1 MTKDDRQKP
10 MRINK
15 NAIIKA
21 FVHLFGM
28 EAYKPGKFPMDFD
41 GEAVA
46 TIQAVSPYTMIKR
59 DRLFALIQAVRYL
72 VKNDVQGAMVECG
85 VWRGG
90 AMGAV
95 ALTLKAQG
103 QTRPM
108 YLFDTFEGMSIPTEE
123 DKTFGGGDAMGEFLE
138 KRTGE
143 ESSDWCMASL
153 EDVQANLTRL
163 GLDTN
168 DFRFVKGMVEDT
180 IPTEAPSGDIALLR
194 LDTDW
199 YKSTKHEMDHLFPK
213 LVPGGVL
220 IIDDYGDW
228 EGARQ
233 AVDEYLDNHSIRML
247 LTRVDGSV
255 IGIKEAAQT

>member
-1 MTKDDRQKP
+1 

-15 NAIIKA
+15 NS
-21 FVHLFGM
+21 FVKGFARLFGM
-28 EAYKPGKFPMDFD
+28 EAYKPGKFPKDFD
-41 GEAVA
+41 AEAIATIEAV
-46 TIQAVSPYTMIKR
+46 TPYTMIGR
-59 DRLFALIQAVRYL
+59 ERLFALITGIRHIA
-72 VKNDVQGAMVECG
+72 KHKIQGAVVECG

-90 AMGAV
+90 AMGAA
-95 ALTLKAQG
+95 ALTLKALGEQ
-103 QTRPM
+103 RDM

-123 DKTFGGGDAMGEFLE
+123 DKTFGGGDAMEEFLE

-168 DFRFVKGMVEDT
+168 DFHFVKGMVEDT
-180 IPTEAPSGDIALLR
+180 IPDGAPQGDIALLR

-213 LVPGGVL
+213 LMPGGVL

-233 AVDEYLDNHSIRML
+233 AVDEYLDAHNIRML

-255 IGIKEAAQT
+255 IGIKEGV

>member
-1 MTKDDRQKP
+1 

-15 NAIIKA
+15 NAIVKA
-21 FVHLFGM
+21 FVRLFGM

-41 GEAVA
+41 SEAVA
-46 TIQAVSPYTMIKR
+46 IIQSVTPYTMIGR
-59 DRLFALIQAVRYL
+59 DRLYALIQGVRHISKHKIEGAV
-72 VKNDVQGAMVECG
+72 VECG

-90 AMGAV
+90 AMGAA
-95 ALTLKAQG
+95 ALTLKSLG
-103 QTRPM
+103 ETRAM

-123 DKTFGGGDAMGEFLE
+123 DKTFGGGDAMEEFLQ

-153 EDVQANLTRL
+153 EDVQANLSTL
-163 GLDTN
+163 GLDIN

-180 IPTEAPSGDIALLR
+180 IPAQSPQGNIALLR

-199 YKSTKHEMDHLFPK
+199 YKSTKHEMEHLFPK
-213 LVPGGVL
+213 LVTGGVL
-220 IIDDYGDW
+220 IIDDFGDW

-233 AVDEYLDNHSIRML
+233 AVEEYLETYNIRML

-255 IGIKEAAQT
+255 IGIKEAA

>member
-1 MTKDDRQKP
+1 

-15 NAIIKA
+15 NALVKGFA
-21 FVHLFGM
+21 HLFGM
-28 EAYKPGKFPMDFD
+28 EAYKPGKFPKDMDED
-41 GEAVA
+41 AVN
-46 TIQAVSPYTMIKR
+46 IIKAVSPYTMIGR
-59 DRLFALIQAVRYL
+59 DRLFALITATRHIAKHKISGAV
-72 VKNDVQGAMVECG
+72 VECG

-90 AMGAV
+90 AMAAA
-95 ALTLKAQG
+95 ALSLKAQKDP
-103 QTRPM
+103 RDM
-108 YLFDTFEGMSIPTEE
+108 YLFDTYEGMSIPTKE
-123 DKTFGGGDAMGEFLE
+123 DKTFGGGDAMEEFLE

-153 EDVQANLTRL
+153 EDVQANIAAL
-163 GLDTN
+163 GLN
-168 DFRFVKGMVEDT
+168 VGDFTFVKGMVEDT
-180 IPTEAPSGDIALLR
+180 IPAQAPDGDIALLR

-233 AVDEYLDNHSIRML
+233 AVDEYLDAHAIPML

-255 IGIKEAAQT
+255 IGIKPA

>member
-1 MTKDDRQKP
+1 

-21 FVHLFGM
+21 FTRLFGM

-41 GEAVA
+41 TEAVE
-46 TIQAVSPYTMIKR
+46 TIRAVTPYTMIGR
-59 DRLFALIQAVRYL
+59 ERLFALIQGIRYIAQHRL
-72 VKNDVQGAMVECG
+72 PGAIVECG

-90 AMGAV
+90 AMGAA
-95 ALTLKAQG
+95 ALTLQALGEQ
-103 QTRPM
+103 RDI
-108 YLFDTFEGMSIPTEE
+108 YLFDTFEGMSIPTQE
-123 DKTFGGGDAMGEFLE
+123 DKTFGGEDAMKEFLE
-138 KRTGE
+138 KRTGT

-153 EDVQANLTRL
+153 EDVQANLSTL
-163 GLDTN
+163 GLNIDH
-168 DFRFVKGMVEDT
+168 FHFVKGMVEDT
-180 IPTEAPSGDIALLR
+180 IPTQTPTGDIALLR

-199 YKSTKHEMDHLFPK
+199 YKSTKHEMEHLFPK
-213 LVPGGVL
+213 LTVGGVL

-233 AVDEYLDNHSIRML
+233 AVEEYLDHHNIRML

-255 IGIKEAAQT
+255 IGIKQAQNL

>member
-1 MTKDDRQKP
+1 

-15 NAIIKA
+15 NAMVKA
-21 FVHLFGM
+21 FARLFGM
-28 EAYKPGKFPMDFD
+28 EAYKPRKFARYFD
-41 GEAVA
+41 QETIEIIEAV
-46 TIQAVSPYTMIKR
+46 TPYTMIGR
-59 DRLFALIQAVRYL
+59 PRLFALITAIRYITKYKISGAV
-72 VKNDVQGAMVECG
+72 VECG

-90 AMGAV
+90 AMGAA
-95 ALTLKAQG
+95 ALTLKG
-103 QTRPM
+103 LGEKRSM
-108 YLFDTFEGMSIPTEE
+108 YLFDTFEGMSIPTSE
-123 DKTFGGGDAMGEFLE
+123 DKAYGGGDAMEEFLE

-153 EDVQANLTRL
+153 EDVQANLTTL
-163 GLDTN
+163 GFDIA
-168 DFRFVKGMVEDT
+168 DFHFVKGMVEDT
-180 IPTEAPSGDIALLR
+180 IPSQSPTEDIAVLR

-233 AVDEYLDNHSIRML
+233 AVDEYLDAHNIRIL
-247 LTRVDGSV
+247 LNRVDGSA
-255 IGIKEAAQT
+255 IGVKEA